1 MAQWN
6 VIFRILNVSFFLES
20 NEEKG
25 HQPYVC
31 ISDHFVDAVKSGHLQ
46 VRPRVVE
53 VGWDTADRWWKIRD
67 LNFVPGSLEVT

>member
-1 MAQWN
+1 MECHEGFERCLFW
-6 VIFRILNVSFFLES
+6 II
-20 NEEKG
+20 EEKG

-53 VGWDTADRWWKIRD
+53 VHLWRRVCF
-67 LNFVPGSLEVT
+67 LGSHGYNLVKL

>member
-1 MAQWN
+1 MECH
-6 VIFRILNVSFFLES
+6 FPYFERSLFLES

-46 VRPRVVE
+46 VRRGRVVE
-53 VGWDTADRWWKIRD
+53 VGGIQVAR
-67 LNFVPGSLEVT
+67 

>member
-1 MAQWN
+1 MECH
-6 VIFRILNVSFFLES
+6 FPYFERCFFLES

-53 VGWDTADRWWKIRD
+53 VGGIQLPGDGR
-67 LNFVPGSLEVT
+67 FVT